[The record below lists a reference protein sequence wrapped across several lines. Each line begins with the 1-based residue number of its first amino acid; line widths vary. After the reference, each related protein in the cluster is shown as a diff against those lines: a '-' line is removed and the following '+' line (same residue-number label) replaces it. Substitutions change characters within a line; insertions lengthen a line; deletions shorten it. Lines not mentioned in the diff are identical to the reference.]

1 MPESLSPELIALRDT
16 CADFAA
22 THLATT
28 DSSAETR
35 ARVSAQQLKQRACS
49 PLPNRVKAQGRHP
62 NWGCA

>member
-35 ARVSAQQLKQRACS
+35 AGIRAAA
-49 PLPNRVKAQGRHP
+49 KAAGLFTLTHP
-62 NWGCA
+62 G

>member
-35 ARVSAQQLKQRACS
+35 RRYPRSS
-49 PLPNRVKAQGRHP
+49 
-62 NWGCA
+62 

>member
-22 THLATT
+22 THLAPQT
-28 DSSAETR
+28 AAPR
-35 ARVSAQQLKQRACS
+35 LARVSAQQLKQRACS